1 MGIFVQMNSGDFSK
15 VPCTKI
21 PIRYG
26 VSPVLILVL
35 IRRSSSTSV
44 IVHSIPT
51 GRGRTGSLNKCKVS
65 IVGKLSSPHQ
75 IKLIKLDWGKPWEVG
90 LNPRMNPVDLPL
102 FLLPESCSDNPTQVQ
117 FNFVLPLRV

>member
-1 MGIFVQMNSGDFSK
+1 MALVRWWAHSRPHKDIFSTTGHTSLCGGIGEEFDK
-15 VPCTKI
+15 VIT
-21 PIRYG
+21 R
-26 VSPVLILVL
+26 LTEAE

-75 IKLIKLDWGKPWEVG
+75 IKLIKLDWGKPWEVTG
-90 LNPRMNPVDLPL
+90 
-102 FLLPESCSDNPTQVQ
+102 
-117 FNFVLPLRV
+117 